1 MTANAWPPLPYDE
14 WRETGA
20 SLQLRSQI
28 VGKIRLAQTPWI
40 NHSWHVTQYLT
51 ARGLT
56 TGPIP
61 YEDRVFQI
69 DFDFV
74 DHRLYVQVS
83 DGQTRGMP
91 LMEQTVAD
99 FYAQLM
105 TLLRELGLQIRI
117 TMLPNE
123 VADPIPFVEDRRHRA
138 YDAAA
143 VQRFWRALLQADRV
157 FTVFR
162 SGFVGKVSPPH
173 FFWGG
178 FDLAVTRFS
187 GRRAPLH
194 PGGVPAL
201 PDAVAREAYSHE
213 VSSAGFW
220 PGGGGIDYAAFY
232 SYAYPEPAGFS
243 NARVLPSQAFYHPT
257 LHEFLLPYE
266 AVRTANSPDEA
277 LLSFLQSTYEAAAE
291 HAKWDRPALECTLG
305 VPGVPRR
312 LR

>member
-1 MTANAWPPLPYDE
+1 MTPNMWPALPYAD

-20 SLQLRSQI
+20 SLQLRTQI
-28 VGKIRLAQTPWI
+28 VGKIRLAQMPWI

-61 YEDRVFQI
+61 HEGRVFQI

-74 DHRLYVQVS
+74 DHCLRLQCS
-83 DGQTRGMP
+83 DGQTRLMP
-91 LMEQTVAD
+91 LVEQTVAD

-105 TLLRELGLQIRI
+105 TLLRELGVPVRI
-117 TMLPNE
+117 AALPNE
-123 VADPIPFVEDRRHRA
+123 VTDPIPFDEDRQHRA
-138 YDAAA
+138 YEAAA
-143 VQRFWRALLQADRV
+143 VQRWWRALLQVDRV

-162 SGFVGKVSPPH
+162 SGFLGKVSPSH
-173 FFWGG
+173 FFWGS

-187 GRRAPLH
+187 GRSAPLH

-201 PDAVAREAYSHE
+201 PDAVVREAYSHE

-220 PGGGGIDYAAFY
+220 PGGGDIDYAAFY
-232 SYAYPEPAGFS
+232 SYAYPEPAEFS
-243 NARVLPSQAFYHPT
+243 NARVLPSQAFYHAT
-257 LHEFLLPYE
+257 LREFLLPYD
-266 AVRTANSPDEA
+266 AVRTAVSPDEA

-291 HAKWDRPALECTLG
+291 QAKWDRSALECAFG
-305 VPGVPRR
+305 VARVPRR
-312 LR
+312 L